1 MGLEDLGLLLL
12 CIPERADA
20 AFRMVVFIWLHL
32 SVVERIVSLVLL
44 KEKSESELEREPS
57 LLRKFCRN

>member
-1 MGLEDLGLLLL
+1 MWLL

-20 AFRMVVFIWLHL
+20 AFRIVVSNWLYL

-44 KEKSESELEREPS
+44 KEKSESELEKEAQS
-57 LLRKFCRN
+57 ASEI